1 MTRRIY
7 MYSSVDSVMEMTSG
21 NLVHGSCMVTHGS
34 GNGGNASLRGR
45 RKKGRERGREK
56 STIPASLF
64 PFFPFSLFPYALPL
78 FDACYAGYGNA
89 K

>member
-64 PFFPFSLFPYALPL
+64 SLFPYALPL

>member
-7 MYSSVDSVMEMTSG
+7 MYSSIDSVTEMTSG

-34 GNGGNASLRGR
+34 GNGG
-45 RKKGRERGREK
+45 K
-56 STIPASLF
+56 
-64 PFFPFSLFPYALPL
+64 
-78 FDACYAGYGNA
+78 A